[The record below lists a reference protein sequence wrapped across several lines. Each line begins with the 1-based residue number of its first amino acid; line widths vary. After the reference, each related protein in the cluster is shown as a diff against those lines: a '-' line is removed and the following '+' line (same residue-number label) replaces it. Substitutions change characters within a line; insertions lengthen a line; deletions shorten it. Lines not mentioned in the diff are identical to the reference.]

1 MKGYLTLAIVL
12 VAFSFSSCK
21 KVVVSCF
28 GVSSYAVKVGEPVA
42 FTNCSTNGESYIW
55 SFGDGATS
63 TEEAPSHTY
72 TRLGT
77 FEVTMTVVSK
87 KDKTSDKQTLTIQVL
102 PNVNNA
108 DFTQN
113 QQYIVTYLETETRR
127 VYDNVNDE
135 YNDVTTRDT
144 VVDNIY
150 FSFSE
155 DGSTIYFDIQTIN
168 GNCPVAASLSGNA
181 FTLPS
186 QTNFVCAGNTWQG
199 LAFGGLS
206 GTFTDQGRG
215 VNFNYQSTKTL
226 DPTTAGVLSL
236 GYVITGL
243 RVY

>member
-1 MKGYLTLAIVL
+1 MKGYLLSAIVL

-28 GVSSYAVKVGEPVA
+28 GVSSYAVKVGEPVV

-63 TEEAPSHTY
+63 TESAPTHTY

-77 FEVTMTVVSK
+77 YEVTMTAISK
-87 KDKTSDKQTLTIQVL
+87 KDKGSDEQTLTIQVL

-108 DFTQN
+108 DVTQS
-113 QQYIVTYLETETRR
+113 QQYRLTYFETMTRR

-144 VVDNIY
+144 MVTDTY

-155 DGSTIYFDIQTIN
+155 DGSTIYFDIETIL
-168 GNCPVAASLSGNA
+168 GDCEAAASLSGDN

-186 QTNFVCAGNTWQG
+186 QTNFVCQGNTWQG
-199 LAFGGLS
+199 LAFGGLTGS
-206 GTFTDQGRG
+206 FSDLGRS
-215 VNFNYQSTKTL
+215 VSFNYQSTQTL
-226 DPTTAGVLSL
+226 DATTTGVLSL
-236 GYVITGL
+236 GYTITGL
-243 RVY
+243 RIY